1 MSETTRKT
9 AEVFA
14 IGNELLLGIVQDTNT
29 HWLCQRIT
37 GLGGRVQRAFLL
49 PDEPE
54 VVAEELRR
62 ALQRKPD
69 LVVTTGG
76 LGPTQDDRTLEAVAR
91 ALDLPLEE
99 HPQALAIVE
108 RRYRELYEQ
117 GRVDS
122 PALTE
127 ARRKMA
133 RLPRGALALDNRV
146 GTAPGV
152 LLRVEGRERSTTLVC
167 LPGVPSELYD
177 LWGNAL
183 RPHLE
188 SIFGKGFYLE
198 RTLVVEVNDES
209 RLAPLLREVQ
219 RRWPQVY
226 IKSRPKGFAEGL
238 KVLVTLAMSGERSAV
253 ERTLAEALSEL
264 KGRLEAEGLP
274 ALELPRA

>member
-1 MSETTRKT
+1 MMSETTRKT

-29 HWLCQRIT
+29 HWLCRRIT
-37 GLGGRVQRAFLL
+37 GLGGKVRRAFLL

-54 VVAEELRR
+54 VVAEELKRS
-62 ALQRKPD
+62 LQRKPD

-76 LGPTQDDRTLEAVAR
+76 LGPTQDDKTLEAVAR

-108 RRYRELYEQ
+108 RRYRELFEQ

-152 LLRVEGRERSTTLVC
+152 LLRVEDAPTTLVC

-177 LWGNAL
+177 IWENAL
-183 RPHLE
+183 QPHLE
-188 SIFGKGFYLE
+188 RIFGKGFYLE

-209 RLAPLLREVQ
+209 RLAPLLRELQ

-226 IKSRPKGFAEGL
+226 IKSRPRGFAEGL
-238 KVLVTLAMSGERSAV
+238 KILVTLAMSGERSAV
-253 ERTLAEALSEL
+253 ERTLAGALSEL
-264 KGRLEAEGLP
+264 KERLEAEGLP